1 MVAIPFPGTSRP
13 GARPSEGQG
22 RLVNAYAI
30 KEGDVIKHRRVPGL
44 ALHKAMANV
53 STARGIFYDGVNL
66 LVAADNTLIKIDP
79 TGTATPLLNTLD
91 GAGPVSFAR
100 NANPASP
107 DVVVV
112 SSAGAY
118 TVGSTQIVN
127 YPDPDVGQP
136 NSVASLDGYL
146 LFTTAAGFIIAT
158 GLNTTAINSLS
169 NAKAESNPDGLLR
182 GLVAGQL
189 FYAFGSQSIEVF
201 QNVGSSPFPLAR
213 VAVIPVGLMS
223 AFAATGAQ
231 DGWEGTPIFV
241 ATDGTVR
248 RLNGYQP
255 EVISESDQVR
265 DILRAQRNGW
275 ELRASVYVD
284 GDMAVW
290 SLTAIDA
297 SDVNNGFTWEFNLS
311 TGAWHERKSHLMGR
325 WRATFSCQAFNRWLI
340 LDTLTANVLEID
352 GTRALELDEALPWEL
367 WSAPVKAFP
376 AATQC
381 RRADFDFVVGVGSEM
396 GLDPIQTD
404 PVVEISWSDDGGS
417 SFGTP
422 IKRALGRQG
431 DTRRNVTVLN
441 CGQSSQVGRV
451 WRLRVFDPVYVTLMG
466 GNMETKAR
474 IF

>member
-1 MVAIPFPGTSRP
+1 MVAIPFPVTSRP

-30 KEGDVIKHRRVPGL
+30 KEGSVIKHRRVPGL
-44 ALHKAMANV
+44 LRHKAIAGL
-53 STARGIFYDGVNL
+53 TKGRGIFYDGVNL
-66 LVAADNTLIKIDP
+66 LVAADNKLVKIDP
-79 TGTATPLLNTLD
+79 TGAATTLLNNLD
-91 GAGPVSFAR
+91 GTGPVSFAR

-118 TVGSTQIVN
+118 TVDATQIST

-158 GLNTTAINSLS
+158 GLNTTAINALS

-189 FYAFGSQSIEVF
+189 FYALGSQSIEVF

-265 DILRAQRNGW
+265 DILQAKRMGW

-297 SDVNNGFTWEFNLS
+297 TDERKGWTWEFNLT
-311 TGAWHERKSHLMGR
+311 TGAWHQRSSHLMGR
-325 WRATFSCQAFNRWLI
+325 WRATFSCQAFNRWLMQ
-340 LDTLTANVLEID
+340 DTLTADVLEID
-352 GTRALELDEALPWEL
+352 GTRALELDESLAWEV

-376 AATQC
+376 ASTQC
-381 RRADFDFVVGVGSEM
+381 RRADFDFVVGVGSEL
-396 GLDPIQTD
+396 GAVPIQTD
-404 PVVEISWSDDGGS
+404 PVVEITWSDDGGAT
-417 SFGTP
+417 FGTP
-422 IKRALGRQG
+422 VKRALGRQG
-431 DTRRNVTVLN
+431 DTRQAVTVLN

-451 WRLRVFDPVYVTLMG
+451 WRLRVFDPVYVSLMG

>member
-1 MVAIPFPGTSRP
+1 MVAVPFPTTSRP

-22 RLVNAYAI
+22 RLINAYAI
-30 KEGDVIKHRRVPGL
+30 KEGDVIKQRRVPGL
-44 ALHKAMANV
+44 ALYKTIPNL
-53 STARGIFYDGVNL
+53 TGGRGIFYDGVNL
-66 LVAADNTLIKIDP
+66 YVAAATTLVKIDP
-79 TGTATPLLNTLD
+79 TGAVTPLLNNLD
-91 GAGPVSFAR
+91 GTGPVSFAR

-118 TVGSTQIVN
+118 TIGSTSITT

-158 GLNTTAINSLS
+158 GLNTTDINSLS

-189 FYAFGSQSIEVF
+189 FYAFGTQSIEVF
-201 QNVGSSPFPLAR
+201 QNVGTSPFPLAR

-248 RLNGYQP
+248 LLNGYQA

-265 DILRAQRNGW
+265 AILDAKRRGW

-297 SDVNNGFTWEFNLS
+297 GNLDNGFTWEYNLS
-311 TGAWHERKSHLMGR
+311 TGAWHERRSHLMGR
-325 WRATFSCQAFNRWLI
+325 WRGTFTCQAFNRWLI
-340 LDTLTANVLEID
+340 QDTLTADVLEID
-352 GTRALELDEALPWEL
+352 GARALELDDALAWEL

-381 RRADFDFVVGVGSEM
+381 RRADFDFVVGVGSEL
-396 GLDPIQTD
+396 GEDPIQTD
-404 PVVEISWSDDGGS
+404 PVVEVSWSDDGGS

-422 IKRALGRQG
+422 IKRHLGRQG

-451 WRLRVFDPVYVTLMG
+451 WRLRVFDPVYVALMG
-466 GNMETKAR
+466 GNMEAKAR